1 MYYIL
6 IKTNLIYF
14 YYIHNIFYINEIKYY
29 LFFNNL
35 IIYIEILY
43 IYINYINFCLFN

>member
-14 YYIHNIFYINEIKYY
+14 YYIHNIFYINEI
-29 LFFNNL
+29 N
-35 IIYIEILY
+35 IIYFLLIYFINIYKIFIYLY
-43 IYINYINFCLFN
+43 LLYKLIV